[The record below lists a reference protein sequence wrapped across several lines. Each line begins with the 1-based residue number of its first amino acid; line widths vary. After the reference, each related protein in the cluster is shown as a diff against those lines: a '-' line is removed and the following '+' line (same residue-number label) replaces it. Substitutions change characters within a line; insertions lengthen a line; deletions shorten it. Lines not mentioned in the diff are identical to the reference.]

1 MTIATTCQLGPDGPT
16 VSALGIGTWAWGD
29 SLYWTYGKD
38 YDETQLQET
47 FAAAIVAGVSFFDTA
62 EVYGLGESERILGR
76 CLQQTA
82 QPAQIATKYFPI
94 PWRFGSRSVQKALD
108 QSLERLQRQNVEL
121 YQVHWPPA
129 FLLGQTTILKT
140 LAAAVK
146 RGQIQAIGVSN
157 YNAQQLHQAHALL
170 AEQGVPLAVNQV
182 QYSLLERRIETNGS
196 LAAARELGVTILA
209 YCPLA
214 QGLLTGKYRSEA
226 DLRPTGARKINPQ
239 FRSQSLEK
247 LQPLLDQLAALADR
261 YDRTIPQVALNW
273 LIAQGN
279 VIPIPG
285 AKSPAQAQDNAG
297 ALGWQLSPE
306 DVTSLSQLSSAAR
319 SPLAVAAR

>member
-1 MTIATTCQLGPDGPT
+1 M
-16 VSALGIGTWAWGD
+16 
-29 SLYWTYGKD
+29 
-38 YDETQLQET
+38 
-47 FAAAIVAGVSFFDTA
+47 
-62 EVYGLGESERILGR
+62 
-76 CLQQTA
+76 
-82 QPAQIATKYFPI
+82 
-94 PWRFGSRSVQKALD
+94 
-108 QSLERLQRQNVEL
+108 
-121 YQVHWPPA
+121 
-129 FLLGQTTILKT
+129 LGQTKILKT
-140 LAAAVK
+140 LAAAYK

-157 YNAQQLHQAHALL
+157 YNARQLRQAHALL

-214 QGLLTGKYRSEA
+214 QGLLTGKYRPDA
-226 DLRPTGARKINPQ
+226 DSRPTGARKINPQ
-239 FRSQSLEK
+239 FRSQALEK
-247 LQPLLDQLAALADR
+247 LQPLLDQLAALGDR

-306 DVTSLSQLSSAAR
+306 DVASLAQLSSGGRSLAA
-319 SPLAVAAR
+319 AAH